1 MSVTKSLRTR
11 LLAPA
16 GTVAA
21 GLLLATAA
29 MALSGCRPG
38 EEEPGVHVASWA
50 MVDARQRHP
59 IVVTNEPANLD
70 LRVAA
75 GTHGLSPGQRAQAI
89 DFFRRYRGSGSDT
102 ARLAIGVP
110 SGGANDVAAVRALAD
125 LRVIVRDSGIAE
137 TEVSVHP
144 YRAGRS
150 ANAPI
155 KLSFARFVAEAPECG
170 AWPDNL
176 ASDRRNLPYANFG
189 CASQR
194 NLAVQIANP
203 ADLVGPRTMSPAA
216 AERRDTVYEKYVA
229 GKVTH
234 ADKSNDERLQVK
246 GSR

>member
-1 MSVTKSLRTR
+1 
-11 LLAPA
+11 
-16 GTVAA
+16 
-21 GLLLATAA
+21 
-29 MALSGCRPG
+29 
-38 EEEPGVHVASWA
+38 

-70 LRVAA
+70 LRVAVNS
-75 GTHGLSPGQRAQAI
+75 HGLSPGQQAQAI
-89 DFFRRYRGSGSDT
+89 DFFSRYRGAAGAET

-125 LRVIVRDSGIAE
+125 LRVIVRDAGIAE
-137 TEVSVHP
+137 TEVSVRP
-144 YRAGRS
+144 YRAGRT

-155 KLSFARFVAEAPECG
+155 TMSFARFVAEAPECG

-194 NLAVQIANP
+194 NLAVQVSNP
-203 ADLVGPRTMSPAA
+203 ADLLGPRAVSPAA

>member
-1 MSVTKSLRTR
+1 MTMNRSLRAR

-16 GTVAA
+16 GTIAA

-29 MALSGCRPG
+29 VGLSGCRPD
-38 EEEPGVHVASWA
+38 EEPGVHVASWA

-75 GTHGLSPGQRAQAI
+75 NSYGLSPGQRAQAI
-89 DFFRRYRGSGSDT
+89 DFFRRYRGTGAET

-110 SGGANDVAAVRALAD
+110 SGGANDVGAVRALAD
-125 LRVIVRDSGIAE
+125 LRLIVRDAGISE
-137 TEVSVHP
+137 TEVSVRP
-144 YRAGRS
+144 YRAGRT

-155 KLSFARFVAEAPECG
+155 TMSFARFVAEAPECG

-194 NLAVQIANP
+194 NLAVQVANP
-203 ADLVGPRTMSPAA
+203 ADLVGPRAVPPAA

-234 ADKSNDERLQVK
+234 ADKSSDERLQVK
-246 GSR
+246 GAR